1 MKSCSGLRK
10 PEYLRAGEG
19 GGVGVGNLPGDYL
32 AQLFL
37 LSMGNHDSEF
47 NVKET

>member
-10 PEYLRAGEG
+10 PEYLRAGDG
-19 GGVGVGNLPGDYL
+19 GGVGSLPWDYL

-37 LSMGNHDSEF
+37 LGLGNHESEF